1 MNRTDIQVWPNLGDK
16 ALLAFFEKWSWI
28 RSPQGPVSID
38 FRGCNFI
45 APWAVCLF
53 AGYALWLRHMKRRQ
67 VQLLIDPS
75 TVAGNYLNHSGFCEV
90 LEHEAPSNEELP
102 DEERIA
108 KLTQINRSEQIP
120 RFANRV
126 MDILRLEDQEVSGAV
141 KYALIELLRNVVQH
155 SRSRIGGLAIAQYY
169 PNTGIVDLVVC
180 DGGTGIKDTLQPKYP
195 EIDSDLKAVKF
206 ASQAHVS
213 GTFRAGAYS
222 RMHENA
228 GLGLF
233 FIKQITSLSGG
244 GFFLAS
250 GSAISDV
257 WGDIEG
263 NQQRI
268 YRSSKKGGWP
278 GTFALLQLRRDTIG
292 DFDAVL
298 STCRRLAE
306 EARRDSAASNLD
318 FIEDVPDVEGLEVVR
333 VSDFEEDVE
342 EAARVRQA
350 VIEKT
355 LDAGKVVVLDFSEL
369 RFATQSFV
377 HALIYKVLRDG
388 KHVASGLSIANCSA
402 STREAILAVAG
413 YANAGRAPLSSVQE
427 DRAPYPDGDGADPRR
442 NQTAV

>member
-1 MNRTDIQVWPNLGDK
+1 MNRTDIQVWPDLGDK
-16 ALLAFFEKWSWI
+16 ALLTFFERWTWN
-28 RSPQGPVSID
+28 RSPLGSVSID
-38 FRGCNFI
+38 FRRCNFI

-53 AGYALWLRHMKRRQ
+53 AGYTLWLRHTKRRH
-67 VQLLIDPS
+67 VQLLVDPS
-75 TVAGNYLNHSGFCEV
+75 TVAGSYLNHSGFCEM
-90 LEHEAPSNEELP
+90 LELEAVSNGNP
-102 DEERIA
+102 RVDERIA
-108 KLTQINRSEQIP
+108 RLTQISRSEQIP

-126 MDILRLEDQEVSGAV
+126 MEILCLEDQEVAGAV

-155 SRSRIGGLAIAQYY
+155 SRSHFGGLAIAQYY

-180 DGGTGIKDTLQPKYP
+180 DGGTGVRDTLQARYP

-244 GFFLAS
+244 GFFLGS

-263 NQQRI
+263 NQQTI
-268 YRSSKKGGWP
+268 YRLSKKGGWP

-306 EARRDSAASNLD
+306 EARRDPATSHLD
-318 FIEDVPDVEGLEVVR
+318 FIKDVPDVGGLEVVR
-333 VSDFEEDVE
+333 VADFEEDVE
-342 EAARVRQA
+342 EAARVREA

-355 LDAGKVVVLDFSEL
+355 LDAGKEIVLDFSDL

-388 KHVASGLSIANCSA
+388 KHIASGLSIANCSA

-413 YANAGRAPLSSVQE
+413 YASAGKASPSSVQE
-427 DRAPYPDGDGADPRR
+427 SRAPYSD
-442 NQTAV
+442 